1 MSSVRLY
8 CKKVGVGIPIGLIQR
23 LTRTAVPVQL
33 YSYSWANPTQIL
45 SILPTV
51 RVRLYTED
59 RGQRTQDTEAKAAN
73 SRRSQTVCKQF
84 IQLYACHAGATAAGA
99 RRMRSHESI
108 RHALLSGGAPHIGR
122 HQQQSAV
129 QHLEAHCTA
138 QSAAPTLEGLQ
149 LVKGLQKPHCG
160 HPSPAGA
167 RRALR
172 RGRARMSRCQP

>member
-59 RGQRTQDTEAKAAN
+59 RGQRTQDTEAKAAIAGDPRQFAN
-73 SRRSQTVCKQF
+73 SSYSCMPATLVPRRQER
-84 IQLYACHAGATAAGA
+84 AG
-99 RRMRSHESI
+99 
-108 RHALLSGGAPHIGR
+108 
-122 HQQQSAV
+122 
-129 QHLEAHCTA
+129 
-138 QSAAPTLEGLQ
+138 
-149 LVKGLQKPHCG
+149 
-160 HPSPAGA
+160 
-167 RRALR
+167 
-172 RGRARMSRCQP
+172 

>member
-23 LTRTAVPVQL
+23 LTRTAVPVLVQL
-33 YSYSWANPTQIL
+33 GQSYTDPKYPSYCT
-45 SILPTV
+45 STTV
-51 RVRLYTED
+51 H
-59 RGQRTQDTEAKAAN
+59 RGQRTEDTGHRGQSCN

-172 RGRARMSRCQP
+172 RSRARMSRCQP